1 MQDLSINY
9 LHKKGKFTQKDFYEE
24 DLKKKLG
31 MGYLLH
37 KSIESTCHRDWNWQ
51 NIKHYEHRCLW
62 EECDPV
68 LKGTL

>member
-9 LHKKGKFTQKDFYEE
+9 LHKKSKFTQKDFYEE

-37 KSIESTCHRDWNWQ
+37 KSIESTCHRD
-51 NIKHYEHRCLW
+51 
-62 EECDPV
+62 
-68 LKGTL
+68 